1 MPTSLRS
8 WLFTPATRPE
18 RFAKAASVAADVLI
32 MDLED
37 AVAPVDK
44 DRARSIALQTLT
56 EPSDMPAR
64 VIRVNGLGT
73 RAGLNDLTAI
83 LEAEAIPNL
92 LLLPKVESPV
102 QLQIIDRL
110 LTEVGASTALVA
122 LVESARGVDAVHESL
137 LATPRLR
144 ATMLGT
150 ADLAAD
156 YGCDSRAPN
165 LLIARARLISAAA
178 RARVDAIDSPWFD
191 LHDDAGF
198 QRDVEQAVEMGFVGK
213 AAIHPRQVPV
223 INAAFAPTP
232 EQVEHAHSIL
242 AVNAAGVGLLDG
254 VMIDEAVARNA
265 RRVLAAAGIST
276 SPEGARHG

>member
-18 RFAKAASVAADVLI
+18 RFAKAASVAADILI

-37 AVAPVDK
+37 SVALADK
-44 DRARSIALQTLT
+44 DRARSIALRTLNT
-56 EPSDMPAR
+56 TSEGPAR
-64 VIRVNGLGT
+64 VIRVNALGT
-73 RAGLNDLTAI
+73 RTGLADLTAI
-83 LEAEAIPNL
+83 LQSEAIPDL

-110 LTEVGASTALVA
+110 LTEAGAPTALVA
-122 LVESARGVDAVHESL
+122 LIESARGVDASHESL
-137 LATPRLR
+137 SATPRLR
-144 ATMLGT
+144 AAMLGA

-156 YGCDSRAPN
+156 YGCDGRAPN

-178 RARVDAIDSPWFD
+178 RACVDAIDSPWFD

-213 AAIHPRQVPV
+213 AAIHPRQVAT
-223 INAAFAPTP
+223 INSAFTPTA
-232 EQVEHAHSIL
+232 EQVEHARSVL

-254 VMIDEAVARNA
+254 AMIDEAVARKA
-265 RRVLAAAGIST
+265 RRVLAAAGLST

>member
-1 MPTSLRS
+1 MPTRLRS

-18 RFAKAASVAADVLI
+18 RFAKAASVAADMLI

-37 AVAPVDK
+37 SVALADK
-44 DRARSIALQTLT
+44 DRARSIALQTLNAA
-56 EPSDMPAR
+56 SDGPAR
-64 VIRVNGLGT
+64 VIRVNALGT
-73 RAGLNDLTAI
+73 RTGLADLTDI
-83 LEAEAIPNL
+83 LESEVPPDL

-110 LTEVGASTALVA
+110 LTEAGASTALVA
-122 LVESARGVDAVHESL
+122 LIESARGVDAAHESL
-137 LATPRLR
+137 SATPRLR
-144 ATMLGT
+144 AAMLGA

-156 YGCDSRAPN
+156 YGCDARAPN

-178 RARVDAIDSPWFD
+178 RAGIDAIDSPWFD

-213 AAIHPRQVPV
+213 AAIHPRQVAA
-223 INAAFAPTP
+223 INSAFTPTAKQI
-232 EQVEHAHSIL
+232 EYARSVL

-254 VMIDEAVARNA
+254 AMIDEAVARKA
-265 RRVLAAAGIST
+265 RRVLAAADLST
-276 SPEGARHG
+276 SPEGAHHG